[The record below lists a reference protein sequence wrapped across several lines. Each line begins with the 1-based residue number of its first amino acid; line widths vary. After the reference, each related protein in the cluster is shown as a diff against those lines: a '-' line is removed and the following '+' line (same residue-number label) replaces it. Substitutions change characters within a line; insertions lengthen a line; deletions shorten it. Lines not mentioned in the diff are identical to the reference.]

1 MPASGSSRSSRVP
14 RCHLAIAAAV
24 GAALI
29 VGACSKGG
37 RGTRG
42 SESTAAAAPA
52 GSTAAPSTQAPGGA
66 PANTTASGGA
76 VAGST
81 GAGGAGGANAVTNA
95 NVSPSSITAKE
106 IALGDSIFHGQA
118 AGGLCFTCHGADAK
132 GTQLAPPLIKQKWVT
147 GDGSYGFLV
156 ARITAGVPNPTP
168 PYPGPM
174 LPKGGAQL
182 TDAQVKAVAAYVY
195 SLNHPNVGKKSS

>member
-14 RCHLAIAAAV
+14 RCHLAIAAAI

-29 VGACSKGG
+29 ATACSKGE
-37 RGTRG
+37 RGTSG

-52 GSTAAPSTQAPGGA
+52 GTTAAPSTQAPGGA
-66 PANTTASGGA
+66 AANTTASGGA

-81 GAGGAGGANAVTNA
+81 AAGGANAVTNA

-106 IALGDSIFHGQA
+106 VALGDSIYHGQA

-132 GTQLAPPLIKQKWVT
+132 GTQLAPPLIKDKWIT

-174 LPKGGAQL
+174 LPKGGAPL
-182 TDAQVKAVAAYVY
+182 TDAQVQAVAAYVY